1 MIAALLVLALQ
12 QPAGLEVML
21 GVDRDRVAPGEM
33 ITLTVRVTSGF
44 PEAIRVALP
53 KLGGFDLESRS
64 ERSDVTATGR
74 NTLIELRL
82 RATAPGEWRLGPV
95 EAFQG
100 AGYARGDPIMVTIE
114 GGTPPAVAA
123 HISPRLARLLQ
134 RAPPPGVLGPAAV
147 TVAISDPVVAVGQQ
161 VDVVTIAWFERGLRQ
176 ELRRAPTVE
185 SPHFDGVWSYQE
197 PVPGGIAST
206 RQVGGKWYDLFVLH
220 QVVFPLTPGTVK
232 ISPAKLQYS
241 VPLAYQFFSQD
252 ERYTLVSDP
261 QSFVVQALPLEGRSP
276 GFLGAVGHALEIRQ
290 TVTPAN
296 GRQGEAFAAEV
307 VLSGQGN
314 VALWPPP
321 DMRWPAGVRVYPET
335 SEEHIA
341 TTAGLLGG
349 SRTFK
354 FLLVADSAGVLPL
367 APLQYSYFDPG
378 AGKYLFAAAPGVT
391 LSVAPRGTSAA
402 SRAEPPPIRLDQRAP
417 IATRLRELLPD
428 SLWFILAVTP
438 LLVLLVPRFRRRRP
452 VARSA
457 APVGTDTLSQAEQRL
472 EQALRRLGAGEK
484 WMSEDQ
490 LAALLHQ
497 SGIPQEQALEIA
509 RLRDRLRQAR
519 FGGATA
525 QSTAPLMPD
534 VDRVLATLWERDR
547 PAGPRWQRRAGLIG
561 MLLLSISVVR
571 GESQTSPEQLYQAG
585 AYRAAAE
592 GFHRQALAAPSHDA
606 AWLNL
611 GAAAWRAG
619 DDALALAA
627 WTEAARWR
635 PRDRSVSRALALVP
649 PSDAAAATELWVAP
663 LNPDELWLLGFV
675 AWLTGAIG
683 LLVGRRLRGRW
694 VVLLAGG
701 VLFVSAGVGLEG
713 WYRRPIA
720 LTVGNETLR
729 LSPHERAPGVGEVAR
744 LSTVRVLTT
753 RGAWVRVGVP
763 GGQQGWIQAGE
774 LVAIGPEA
782 GH

>member
-1 MIAALLVLALQ
+1 MIAALLLLALQ
-12 QPAGLEVML
+12 QPARLEVIL

-33 ITLTVRVTSGF
+33 VTLTVRVTSGL
-44 PEAIRVALP
+44 PEAIRVTLP

-100 AGYARGDPIMVTIE
+100 AAYARGDPIMVAIE
-114 GGTPPAVAA
+114 GGTAPGVAA
-123 HISPRLARLLQ
+123 HLSPRLSRLLQ
-134 RAPPPGVLGPAAV
+134 RAPPPGFLGPAAV
-147 TVAISDPVVAVGQQ
+147 TVAISDPLVVVGQQ
-161 VDVVTIAWFERGLRQ
+161 VDVATIAWFERGLRQ

-197 PVPGGIAST
+197 PVTGGIAST

-261 QSFVVQALPLEGRSP
+261 QSFVAQALPLEGRDP

-290 TVTPAN
+290 TVTPTS
-296 GRQGEAFAAEV
+296 GRQGEAFAAEI

-321 DMRWPAGVRVYPET
+321 DMRWPAGVRVYPEA

-354 FLLVADSAGVLPL
+354 FLLVADSAGALPL

-378 AGKYLFAAAPGVT
+378 SGKYLFAEAPGVN
-391 LSVAPRGTSAA
+391 LSVAPRGAATA

-417 IATRLRELLPD
+417 IATRLRGLLPD
-428 SLWFILAVTP
+428 TAWFLVAMAP
-438 LLVLLVPRFRRRRP
+438 LLLLLLPRLRIRRP

-457 APVGTDTLSQAEQRL
+457 APVGTDPLSQAEKRL
-472 EQALRRLGAGEK
+472 EQALRRLGAGEE

-497 SGIPQEQALEIA
+497 SGIPQVQAREVA
-509 RLRDRLRQAR
+509 RLRDHLRQAR
-519 FGGATA
+519 FGGADGQA
-525 QSTAPLMPD
+525 ASPLLP
-534 VDRVLATLWERDR
+534 VADRVLAALGERDR
-547 PAGPRWQRRAGLIG
+547 PAGPRWQRRAGLVG
-561 MLLLSISVVR
+561 MLLLSIAVVR
-571 GESQTSPEQLYQAG
+571 GESQVPPEQLYEAG

-592 GFHRQALAAPSHDA
+592 GFQRQALAAPNQPAH
-606 AWLNL
+606 WVNL
-611 GAAAWRAG
+611 GDAAWRAG

-627 WTEAARWR
+627 WTEAARWS
-635 PRDRSVSRALALVP
+635 PRDRGVRRALGLVP
-649 PSDAAAATELWVAP
+649 PSDAAAAADLWVAP

-683 LLVGRRLRGRW
+683 VLVARRLRGRW
-694 VVLLAGG
+694 LVLLAGG
-701 VLFVSAGVGLEG
+701 VLFVSAGVGLER
-713 WYRRPIA
+713 WYRRPLA

-729 LSPHERAPGVGEVAR
+729 LSPHERSPGVGEVAR
-744 LSTVRVLTT
+744 LSTVQVGAA

-763 GGQQGWIQAGE
+763 GGQQGWIQADA
-774 LVAIGPEA
+774 LVTLGPEA
-782 GH
+782 GR